1 MHNATGGFP
10 PELATPG
17 LQGLYLSKA
26 NLSGPLPGLANMTSL
41 REAILDGNRF
51 TGVSFRKRNGIHPVV
66 WLPQTMPLL
75 SLGLSLTHVWMLAS
89 QLAAFIVNVLHH
101 VLLCCCIHAG
111 TLPGTLAP
119 TLQRLSLAGNQ
130 VGENLPPQV
139 SCHQQPAV
147 CNCLG

>member
-51 TGVSFRKRNGIHPVV
+51 TGVSFRKRNVYTQLCGCPDRALVV
-66 WLPQTMPLL
+66 
-75 SLGLSLTHVWMLAS
+75 LGVIANPCVDACKSVGCLDSECLAS
-89 QLAAFIVNVLHH
+89 CLA
-101 VLLCCCIHAG
+101 LL
-111 TLPGTLAP
+111 LY
-119 TLQRLSLAGNQ
+119 
-130 VGENLPPQV
+130 
-139 SCHQQPAV
+139 
-147 CNCLG
+147 